1 MLGHYIKVGIR
12 NLRKYPA
19 QSIISVLG
27 LAAGFVSLS
36 FSALW
41 MHYENTYDT
50 MHKDHERIYT
60 LQLPD
65 LAKRPVQ
72 GKVQLGARIG
82 YYEAFATDFP
92 EIEAATC
99 CIFYDKTYSVNG
111 WPAEVMAID
120 STFTRLFD
128 LPLVDGDYDFLYNN
142 HEIALNEKIV
152 NHIFPN
158 DEEVVGRMVN
168 FLGNEYEIGAIVRDY
183 GTHSIFQYDV
193 LALRPNNLPKLGIIP
208 IFVKLHATA
217 DAEAFADKILNYAL
231 WENEVEGIRTYPIRH
246 SHRVGGSRRS
256 LGYGHLQS
264 FVLCSLLLTACA
276 LLNFLLLYLMRL
288 RGKARDMALR
298 IVHGATHGSLLRML
312 LVEVL
317 IVLLAAMLLG
327 ILGIEWVQSPFMH
340 FANIDERPYFLVGQA
355 LWILPAI
362 VVACL
367 VISTIPVAI
376 VRRNTLRGNLA
387 QSHKGNFLRSV
398 SVGIQLAAAIL
409 LLFCT
414 ATMMRQL
421 HSMQNDNYGYKIKD
435 KALLYVRTTESLSA
449 REEQVANGRG
459 TMELRAAM
467 AQELRR
473 MPMVTHVMEHDYD
486 FNSGTGAFSAM
497 KLCTAPD
504 QEAVTAFA
512 YVGIRDIANPSYG
525 MTVLEGALPSKE
537 AWSDNELIITESLCH
552 ALGLGS
558 AVGHTLYS
566 DNETYTVAAVIK
578 DIRHAMLSDKPELL
592 VFLKQR
598 WGHINYVVID
608 YQPGMRDELSTAVAD
623 MMKQK
628 HADVQYTLKFAEDV
642 LAEKMESERNLMFIL
657 GFISAVCILV
667 AVFGVYSIVTL
678 ACAQRRK
685 EIALR
690 KIHGATLRDIL
701 SIFIKEYGFIV
712 LAASA
717 VAFPIGYI
725 FMKEWVAQYVKQ
737 APFVWWIYAVIFL
750 AIVLLIAFSVGSR
763 VWQTARE
770 NPAEVIKRGN

>member
-12 NLRKYPA
+12 NLRKYPT

-27 LAAGFVSLS
+27 LAAGFVCLSL
-36 FSALW
+36 SALW

-50 MHKDHERIYT
+50 VHKDHERIYT
-60 LQLPD
+60 FQHPT
-65 LAKRPVQ
+65 LAKKPVQ
-72 GKVQLGARIG
+72 GNQVQLGARIG
-82 YYEAFATDFP
+82 LYEAFATDFP

-99 CIFYDKTYSVNG
+99 CVFYDKTYSVNG
-111 WPAEVMAID
+111 WPAEIMGVD

-128 LPLVDGDYDFLYNN
+128 LPLVDGDYDFLYNS

-152 NHIFPN
+152 HHIFP
-158 DEEVVGRMVN
+158 DEEQVVGRMVN
-168 FLGNEYEIGAIVRDY
+168 FLGNEREVGAIVRDY
-183 GTHSIFQYDV
+183 GAHSIFQFDV
-193 LALRPNNLPKLGIIP
+193 LALRPSSTPKAGLIP
-208 IFVKLHATA
+208 VFAKLHATA
-217 DAEAFADKILNYAL
+217 DAEAFADKVFNYRL
-231 WENEVEGIRTYPIRH
+231 WENEAEEIRTLPLCH
-246 SHRVGGSRRS
+246 AHRVGGSRRS
-256 LGYGHLQS
+256 LSYAHLQS

-298 IVHGATHGSLLRML
+298 IVHGATHGSLQRML

-317 IVLLAAMLLG
+317 IVLLVAMLLG
-327 ILGIEWVQSPFMH
+327 VLGIEWVQSPFMH
-340 FANIDERPYFLVGQA
+340 FASIDERPYFLVGQA
-355 LWILPAI
+355 LRILPAI

-367 VISTIPVAI
+367 AISTIPVAI

-387 QSHKGNFLRSV
+387 QSHKGKYLRSV

-409 LLFCT
+409 LLFST

-421 HSMQNDNYGYKIKD
+421 HAMQNDNYGYKIKD
-435 KALLYVRTTESLSA
+435 KALLHVRTTESLSA

-473 MPMVTHVMEHDYD
+473 MPMVTHVMEQDYD
-486 FNSGTGAFSAM
+486 FNSGAAYSAM

-504 QEAVTAFA
+504 KEAVTALA
-512 YVGIRDIANPSYG
+512 YAGIRDIAHPSYG
-525 MTVLEGALPSKE
+525 MTVIEGALPSKE
-537 AWSDNELIITESLCH
+537 AWSDNELVITESLCQ

-566 DNETYTVAAVIK
+566 GNETYTVVAVIK
-578 DIRHAMLSDKPELL
+578 DIRHGMLSEEPELL
-592 VFLKQR
+592 AFRKQG
-598 WGHINYVVID
+598 WGHIDYVVIN
-608 YQPGMRDELSTAVAD
+608 YQPGMRDELNTAVAD
-623 MMKQK
+623 MMKQR
-628 HADVQYTLKFAEDV
+628 HSDVQYTLKFAEDM
-642 LAEKMESERNLMFIL
+642 LAEKMESERNLMLIL

-690 KIHGATLRDIL
+690 KIHGATLADIL
-701 SIFIKEYGFIV
+701 SIFIKEYGLIV
-712 LAASA
+712 LAATA

-725 FMKEWVAQYVKQ
+725 IMKEWVAQYVKQ
-737 APFVWWIYAVIFL
+737 APIAWWIYAVILL
-750 AIVLLIAFSVGSR
+750 AIVLLIALSVGTR
-763 VWQTARE
+763 VWRTARE
-770 NPAEVIKRGN
+770 NPAEVIKSGN